1 MRILDKDKWHEI
13 YFALRKNPLRTF
25 FTAFGVFWGIFMLII
40 MMGAGEGLY
49 NGASQDLGD
58 MATNSVFMWTQRT
71 TIPYK
76 GFPRGRFYRF
86 NNGDTKALVDN
97 IPEIQ
102 YIAPR
107 LQGWSRGGNS
117 GDNNVIRGERTGSF
131 NIQGDYPEINYID
144 PVNIT
149 MGRFIND
156 IDIGELRK
164 VAVIGLSVFQE
175 MFEPDENPIGE
186 YIQIKG
192 VYFKIIGM
200 FQSRKNDQQ
209 AERENQAIYIP
220 FTTLQKVYN
229 YGDMVGWYS
238 MTARD
243 DIRVEV
249 VENKAKELLKQRHSI
264 HPDDTRAVGSFNMDQ
279 EWSKMTNLFTGI
291 RGLVW
296 IVGIGTLLA
305 GVIGV
310 SNIMLIV
317 VKERTKEIGIQRA
330 IGAAPSL
337 IITQIIVEAVF
348 LTTVAGYFG
357 LAIGVGLLEL
367 INYGLSTSGADSN
380 MFTNPSVDFGKAI
393 WALTI
398 LVISGVFAGLIPAQ
412 RAISIKP
419 IDALRD
425 EI

>member
-1 MRILDKDKWHEI
+1 MRIFDIDKWHEI
-13 YFALRKNPLRTF
+13 YYALRKNPLRTF

-58 MATNSVFMWTQRT
+58 MSTNSVFMWTQRT
-71 TIPYK
+71 TMPYK

-86 NNGDTKALVDN
+86 DNDDTKALIEN
-97 IPEIQ
+97 IPEIK

-107 LQGWSRGGNS
+107 LNSGRRGG
-117 GDNNVIRGERTGSF
+117 GNNVIRGERTASF
-131 NIQGDYPEINYID
+131 NIRGDYPDINKID
-144 PVNIT
+144 PLNIT
-149 MGRFIND
+149 HGRFINQID
-156 IDIGELRK
+156 IDELRK

-175 MFEPDENPIGE
+175 LFEPHEDPIGQ
-186 YIQIKG
+186 YIQIQG
-192 VYFKIIGM
+192 VYFKVIGM
-200 FQSRKNDQQ
+200 FQSKKNDQQ
-209 AERENQAIYIP
+209 AEHENQALTIP

-229 YGDMVGWYS
+229 YGNVVGWYS
-238 MTARD
+238 MTAKD
-243 DIRVEV
+243 DVRVEV
-249 VENKAKELLKQRHSI
+249 VETKAKELLRQRHSI
-264 HPDDTRAVGSFNMDQ
+264 HPDDVRAVGSFNLDQ

-317 VKERTKEIGIQRA
+317 VKERTKEIGVQRA
-330 IGAAPSL
+330 IGAPPSI
-337 IITQIIVEAVF
+337 IITQIIIESVM
-348 LTTVAGYFG
+348 LTAVAGYFG

-367 INYGLSTSGADSN
+367 INYGLTTSGADTN
-380 MFTNPSVDFGKAI
+380 MFANPSVDFTKAM
-393 WALTI
+393 WALGI
-398 LVISGVFAGLIPAQ
+398 LVISGIFAGMIPAS
-412 RAISIKP
+412 RAVSIKP

-425 EI
+425 EV

>member
-1 MRILDKDKWHEI
+1 MKLFDLDKWHEI

-58 MATNSVFMWTQRT
+58 MATNSVFMWTRRT
-71 TIPYK
+71 TIPHK
-76 GFPRGRFYRF
+76 GFPRGRFYQF
-86 NNGDTKALVDN
+86 NNEDTKALLDN
-97 IPEIQ
+97 IPEIK

-107 LQGWSRGGNS
+107 LQGWSRGNN
-117 GDNNVIRGERTGSF
+117 NNVIRGERTGSF
-131 NIQGDYPEINYID
+131 NIRGDYPEINYID

-149 MGRFIND
+149 MGRFINHID
-156 IDIGELRK
+156 IDQLRK
-164 VAVIGLSVFQE
+164 VAVIGVSVFQE
-175 MFEPDENPIGE
+175 MFEPHEDPIGQ
-186 YIQIKG
+186 YIQIQG
-192 VYFKIIGM
+192 VYFKVIGM
-200 FQSRKNDQQ
+200 FQSKKNDQQ
-209 AERENQAIYIP
+209 AEHDNQALYIP

-229 YGDMVGWYS
+229 YGNIVGWYS

-243 DIRVEV
+243 DVRVEV
-249 VENKAKELLKQRHSI
+249 VETKAKELLRQRHSI
-264 HPDDTRAVGSFNMDQ
+264 HPDDDRAVGSFNLDK
-279 EWSKMTNLFTGI
+279 EWSKMTNLFNGI
-291 RGLVW
+291 SGLVW

-317 VKERTKEIGIQRA
+317 VKERTKEIGVQRA
-330 IGAAPSL
+330 IGAAPAL
-337 IITQIIVEAVF
+337 IITQIIIESVL
-348 LTTVAGYFG
+348 LTAIAGYFG

-367 INYGLSTSGADSN
+367 VNYGLTSSGADTN
-380 MFTNPSVDFGKAI
+380 MFANPSVDFTKAM
-393 WALTI
+393 WAFGI
-398 LVISGVFAGLIPAQ
+398 LVISGIFAGMIPAK